1 MSSSHI
7 TEIFLIRHGHPQ
19 QGTGIPY
26 DRAPGPPLSDV
37 GREEAR
43 IAGLFLG
50 HMGIRQLFCSPL
62 DRALQT
68 AELIGAALSLTPQVA
83 PLLAEHRREETFD
96 DVRKRAGEFLALLD
110 EDTPQHTQQRVAL
123 VTHGSP
129 IKALLLL
136 LSNDSINLDN
146 YKFSNGNHAPT
157 AGVWHARR
165 VETGWQLDLI
175 FKPIVAAPV
184 GHVAV

>member
-1 MSSSHI
+1 MSTPHLNELFI
-7 TEIFLIRHGHPQ
+7 IRHGHPQ
-19 QGTGIPY
+19 QGTGIAY

-50 HMGIRQLFCSPL
+50 HMRLQQIFCSPL
-62 DRALQT
+62 DRAQQT
-68 AELIGAALSLTPQVA
+68 AALIGNELSLTPQVA
-83 PLLAEHRREETFD
+83 PLLAEHRKEETFE
-96 DVRKRAGEFLALLD
+96 DVRQRLRDFLALLNED
-110 EDTPQHTQQRVAL
+110 EHERVAL

-136 LSNDSINLDN
+136 LSNENIKLDD

-165 VETGWQLDLI
+165 ADAGWQLDLI
-175 FKPIVAAPV
+175 FKPIVSAPV

>member
-1 MSSSHI
+1 MNNPQLK
-7 TEIFLIRHGHPQ
+7 EIFFIRHGHPQ
-19 QGTGIPY
+19 QGTGIAY
-26 DRAPGPPLSDV
+26 DCVPGPPLSDI

-50 HMGIRQLFCSPL
+50 HLRLQQIFCSPL
-62 DRALQT
+62 DRAQQT
-68 AELIGAALSLTPQVA
+68 AELIGAELSLTPQVA
-83 PLLAEHRREETFD
+83 PLLAEHRKEETFE
-96 DVRKRAGEFLALLD
+96 DVRQRMREFLALLD
-110 EDTPQHTQQRVAL
+110 EDEHERVAL

-129 IKALLLL
+129 IKALLLS
-136 LSNDSINLDN
+136 LSNESIKLDD

-157 AGVWHARR
+157 AGVWHAHRA
-165 VETGWQLDLI
+165 EAGWQLDLI

>member
-1 MSSSHI
+1 MNSPKLN
-7 TEIFLIRHGHPQ
+7 ELFLIRHGHPQ
-19 QGTGIPY
+19 QGTGIAY
-26 DRAPGPPLSDV
+26 DRVPGPPLSDV

-50 HMGIRQLFCSPL
+50 HMGIQRIYGSPL
-62 DRALQT
+62 DRAFQT
-68 AELIGAALSLTPQVA
+68 AELIGTELGLTPQTA
-83 PLLAEHRREETFD
+83 PLLAEHRKEETFD
-96 DVRKRAGEFLALLD
+96 DVRKRVQELLSLLD
-110 EDTPQHTQQRVAL
+110 QEEAARVAL

-129 IKALLLL
+129 IKALLLA
-136 LSNDSINLDN
+136 LSKDGETLNLDS

-165 VETGWQLDLI
+165 AESGWQLDLI